1 MASLSIGGAPRI
13 WGLVDLL
20 GIKSLHFHKSP
31 LYNSHSFAPSA
42 VSFGEGMWCLWR
54 RQLGPLSYGI
64 CGCASN
70 FLGSVTF

>member
-1 MASLSIGGAPRI
+1 MANLSIGGAPRI

-42 VSFGEGMWCLWR
+42 VFFGEG
-54 RQLGPLSYGI
+54 SYI
-64 CGCASN
+64 HCHM
-70 FLGSVTF
+70 GSVGVQAISMEV